1 MIARLRHPHAV
12 RGDRR
17 QAEQTKAYACSN
29 YAVGKLGCKNS
40 LRRPV
45 ATVNETV
52 VGWLLANML
61 REENAGAVLDEVERI
76 PVTKNKG

>member
-1 MIARLRHPHAV
+1 M
-12 RGDRR
+12 RR
-17 QAEQTKAYACSN
+17 VWRSDEGSNHKIGAEQTKAYACSN

-52 VGWLLANML
+52 VGWLLANVL